1 LRWASRFIKLAFAQM
16 TFENEF
22 LMHFFFV
29 GIDFYKVLH
38 NTVRLLRER
47 FNIRSQFRFI
57 VRTITLFLL
66 IARDF
71 THTARVRIITYII

>member
-47 FNIRSQFRFI
+47 FNIRSQFRLI
-57 VRTITLFLL
+57 VRTKLL
-66 IARDF
+66 QLSLSF
-71 THTARVRIITYII
+71 C